1 MRSSIS
7 EAGTAGS
14 PPAGSNRPFYL
25 LVARFLGYL
34 FAASLAFS
42 LGNAHRYLE
51 PLQAAIAWSA
61 VQGAR
66 AFGDSAT
73 AEGAFINIHDYPAI
87 FINHECTGIFV
98 LVIYAAFLLAYP
110 APWSRRLAGI
120 AVGVIVLQA
129 VNVARLIALT
139 LIASRWPELFD
150 YFHEYIW
157 QGIFV
162 AMLALLVATWI
173 DTVNRKT
180 AVLR

>member
-1 MRSSIS
+1 MSASTT
-7 EAGTAGS
+7 EAENAAT

-42 LGNAHRYLE
+42 VGNAHQYLE
-51 PLQAAIAWSA
+51 PVQSAIASSA
-61 VQGAR
+61 VLGAR
-66 AFGDSAT
+66 ALGDSAT
-73 AEGAFINIHDYPAI
+73 ADGPFINVHDYPAI

-98 LVIYAAFLLAYP
+98 LVIYTAFLLAYP
-110 APWSRRLAGI
+110 ASWLQRLAGI
-120 AVGVIVLQA
+120 AVGVVVLQA
-129 VNVARLIALT
+129 VNVARLVALT

-180 AVLR
+180 SVLR

>member
-1 MRSSIS
+1 MSSS
-7 EAGTAGS
+7 TTDAERAVS
-14 PPAGSNRPFYL
+14 PPEGGNRPFAL
-25 LVARFLGYL
+25 LVIRFLGYL
-34 FAASLAFS
+34 FIASLAFS

-51 PLQAAIAWSA
+51 PLQAAIAA
-61 VQGAR
+61 GAALGAR
-66 AFGDSAT
+66 VLGDSAT
-73 AEGAFINIHDYPAI
+73 ADGAFINVHEYPAI

-110 APWSRRLAGI
+110 ASWLHRLAGI
-120 AVGVIVLQA
+120 AIGVIVLQA
-129 VNVARLIALT
+129 VNLARLVVLT
-139 LIASRWPELFD
+139 MIASRWPELFD